1 MDSKN
6 TSIYTVAS
14 LRSISGIQFKDEV
27 KSFSPFLP
35 DATWSCLFSALAI
48 CLSWSLGRSQLPNP
62 GVFSTQV
69 SQRRRKTPHWRLL
82 PSFAARQR
90 LSWVGGHV
98 PAPFLPL
105 QRAHLQQGSPTRAFD
120 GTNWSASAAGLRA
133 GSSLSQAAQGKAG
146 RSGRQQQ
153 RHQEPLKA
161 HFCFSSIRDY

>member
-1 MDSKN
+1 MESKN

-35 DATWSCLFSALAI
+35 DATWSSFSASL
-48 CLSWSLGRSQLPNP
+48 LSASP
-62 GVFSTQV
+62 GPWGGVSFLTQAYFPH
-69 SQRRRKTPHWRLL
+69 RRANAARKTPHWRLL

-98 PAPFLPL
+98 PAPFSPP
-105 QRAHLQQGSPTRAFD
+105 QRAHLQQGSPARAFD

>member
-1 MDSKN
+1 MK
-6 TSIYTVAS
+6 
-14 LRSISGIQFKDEV
+14 LRV
-27 KSFSPFLP
+27 LAHFSPMQR
-35 DATWSCLFSALAI
+35 DHAFSAPL
-48 CLSWSLGRSQLPNP
+48 LSASP
-62 GVFSTQV
+62 GPWGGVSFLTQAYFPH
-69 SQRRRKTPHWRLL
+69 RWANAARKTPHWRLL

-98 PAPFLPL
+98 PAPFSPL

-153 RHQEPLKA
+153 RHQEPLKV